1 LELAVGH
8 RVFNAVVVVF
18 WVSTMTWLIV
28 TKVLPPLQ
36 VGEPPN
42 YRSVYAVDPNAK
54 AEPVCWDMHWNDR
67 RLGWA
72 KAIVYRTPSGV
83 TEVHSLVH
91 FKHVPVEELVPAW
104 IRPAVRSAV
113 QPAGALA
120 MDATSRLE
128 IDPLGRLSR
137 IYSSLNPV
145 GYESGVVIRGRV
157 QGTTLSGEV
166 TSGLIVQRFERYL
179 PPNALLGDE
188 LSPQARLPGL
198 RIGQEWTVP
207 VYSPLRF
214 SDSRNPVEI
223 LHAKVEDRES
233 VVIGDDNVLT
243 SVVVYRSDSG
253 SILGGAQTPRGK
265 LWVADD
271 GTVLKQTTRL
281 FGSQLT
287 FLRASPQRAEQIL
300 AEAKPVERRMDT
312 QRQQA
317 RERRWRMQRI
327 ESHQSQ
333 QGSAETATNNDA
345 AAANSDATAA
355 DGAAQKPEPKSD
367 DRNPHERGE

>member
-1 LELAVGH
+1 
-8 RVFNAVVVVF
+8 
-18 WVSTMTWLIV
+18 MTWLIV
-28 TKVLPPLQ
+28 AKVLPPLQ

-42 YRSVYAVDPNAK
+42 YRSVYAVDPSEK
-54 AEPVCWDMHWNDR
+54 VEPVCWDMLWNDR

-72 KAIVYRTPSGV
+72 KVTVYRTPSGV
-83 TEVHSLVH
+83 TEVRSLVH
-91 FKHVPVEELVPAW
+91 FHHVPVEELVPAW
-104 IRPAVRSAV
+104 IRPAVKSAV
-113 QPAGALA
+113 QPAGKLA
-120 MDATSRLE
+120 MDATSMLE

-145 GYESGVVIRGRV
+145 GYEAGVVIRGRV

-166 TSGLIVQRFERYL
+166 RSGVIVRPFERYL
-179 PPNALLGDE
+179 PPNALFGDE

-214 SDSRNPVEI
+214 SDSRDPVEI

-243 SVVVYRSDSG
+243 SVVVYRSDAG
-253 SILGGAQTPRGK
+253 SILAGSQTPRGK

-281 FGSQLT
+281 FTSQLV
-287 FLRASPQRAEQIL
+287 FLRASAERAEQIL
-300 AEAKPVERRMDT
+300 AEATPVERRMDT
-312 QRQQA
+312 RRQQA
-317 RERRWRMQRI
+317 RERRWMAQRI
-327 ESHQSQ
+327 AANEPAKNDA
-333 QGSAETATNNDA
+333 AEPADENATKPAATLDDA
-345 AAANSDATAA
+345 AAAGN
-355 DGAAQKPEPKSD
+355 AAQEAQPEHSD
-367 DRNPHERGE
+367 RTTKERGE